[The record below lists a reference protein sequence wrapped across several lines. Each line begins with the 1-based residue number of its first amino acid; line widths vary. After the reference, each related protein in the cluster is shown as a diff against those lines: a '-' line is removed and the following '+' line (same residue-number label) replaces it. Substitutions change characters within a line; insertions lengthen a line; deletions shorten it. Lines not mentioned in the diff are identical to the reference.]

1 MMRTIFNFQGT
12 VILKSKS
19 EMTRSRMFW
28 DVNVVSAVT
37 RLVK

>member
-1 MMRTIFNFQGT
+1 MRTIFNFQGI

-19 EMTRSRMFW
+19 GMTRSRMLG
-28 DVNVVSAVT
+28 DVNMVTAVT